1 MSRTATPIDGRGGA
15 GARLAGVGVGGW
27 RERVMVWCGVVMVGV
42 VLLPGLVPTFVN
54 PWLETD
60 PRVEGLTGALGGMTG
75 TVAVG
80 VQLVGMIAAGVG
92 LVLARGVRGWWLLL
106 AGVGCLGAMWS
117 VLNGAGS
124 TGNRVMVGSW
134 VAGAVMAVGMA
145 SLVSDRRAG
154 AAVRRWVVAVLV
166 GGLIPLAVDALWQVY
181 VEHPENLR
189 FYERTMDEMLAARG
203 WAEGSPEHLLFARRM
218 SFADATGGYA
228 LSNVLGS
235 VGAGL
240 ACLGLGFVGTRLRD
254 RGTLT
259 AAGVLG
265 VGGVLV
271 WLTASRGAMGA
282 LMLGV
287 VWFGV
292 ACWLGARIRRGWLRG
307 LVVGGLGLLMV
318 LLPWVAIGWAGAQGP
333 PPPPPPGEVTSF
345 PGWLSLLFRYW
356 YLEAGLRMLVEVPGV
371 WWSAVGPE
379 GFALMFG
386 WMKDPMLP
394 EDVASTHNVVVDLL
408 VMLGVYGLCW
418 LVLGGW
424 WLWRGMC
431 PSRAADVES
440 GGEEERHVGGE
451 PNWLGGMAASGVLL
465 LPVVWMT
472 VETLYLETA
481 FLQLLVF
488 AGMAVAV
495 AWLAELGKGV
505 SARVMGMGLAAGAL
519 VLMVH
524 GQMEMTFF
532 NGGASQLA
540 WVVLGLAGGVGAGVN
555 VRPFKLSGK
564 RFRDVVGGLG
574 FLGLGSSVAAYL
586 VWVGLVV
593 VSSERLSLEA
603 ARLVVAGESLRAA
616 DLLEKESGLFTL
628 LEKDRSPFAEWI
640 FRLRMEEA
648 HRASAQGDST
658 RALELSGLAN
668 PVWLPSRSVLV
679 LWNELGWLDE
689 ERMPGTAA
697 ELRRQ
702 IAVWMFFSEKLPD
715 ETHRDMWLDVKAEM
729 ENLLTI
735 VPYSVRDRLR
745 LVEVLIELE
754 DWDEA
759 AAELERARGI
769 HAGLYLDP
777 LKQLPEERFEGLAG
791 RIEAGRAGE
800 E

>member
-1 MSRTATPIDGRGGA
+1 
-15 GARLAGVGVGGW
+15 
-27 RERVMVWCGVVMVGV
+27 
-42 VLLPGLVPTFVN
+42 
-54 PWLETD
+54 
-60 PRVEGLTGALGGMTG
+60 
-75 TVAVG
+75 
-80 VQLVGMIAAGVG
+80 
-92 LVLARGVRGWWLLL
+92 
-106 AGVGCLGAMWS
+106 
-117 VLNGAGS
+117 
-124 TGNRVMVGSW
+124 
-134 VAGAVMAVGMA
+134 
-145 SLVSDRRAG
+145 
-154 AAVRRWVVAVLV
+154 
-166 GGLIPLAVDALWQVY
+166 
-181 VEHPENLR
+181 
-189 FYERTMDEMLAARG
+189 MDEMLAARG

-259 AAGVLG
+259 AAGVVG
-265 VGGVLV
+265 VGGLLV

-292 ACWLGARIRRGWLRG
+292 AWWLGGRIKWGWLRS
-307 LVVGGLGLLMV
+307 VVVVGLGLGMV
-318 LLPWVAIGWAGAQGP
+318 AVPWLAIGWAGAQGP
-333 PPPPPPGEVTSF
+333 PPPPLPGEVASF

-356 YLEAGLRMLVEVPGV
+356 YLEAGVRMLMEVPGV
-371 WWSAVGPE
+371 WWSAVGPA
-379 GFALMFG
+379 GFSLMFG

-440 GGEEERHVGGE
+440 GGKEERHVSGE

-519 VLMVH
+519 VLVVH

-540 WVVLGLAGGVGAGVN
+540 WVVLGLAGGVGSGVKATGRECRWICVAMAVLTVLALSWIAWSVSRVEGKSFRVAEALVDGRSHLAMDLLAFVADRRLGESLDQDLERWF
-555 VRPFKLSGK
+555 VRL
-564 RFRDVVGGLG
+564 RLEH
-574 FLGLGSSVAAYL
+574 AYL
-586 VWVGLVV
+586 LREAGRRAEALGALLEAERGLP
-593 VSSERLSLEA
+593 VSHDVKDRHRRLYATIYEERARLTDGAEGRESLEA
-603 ARLVVAGESLRAA
+603 TAYEWGVVI
-616 DLLEKESGLFTL
+616 
-628 LEKDRSPFAEWI
+628 DRS
-640 FRLRMEEA
+640 
-648 HRASAQGDST
+648 
-658 RALELSGLAN
+658 
-668 PVWLPSRSVLV
+668 
-679 LWNELGWLDE
+679 
-689 ERMPGTAA
+689 
-697 ELRRQ
+697 
-702 IAVWMFFSEKLPD
+702 
-715 ETHRDMWLDVKAEM
+715 
-729 ENLLTI
+729 
-735 VPYSVRDRLR
+735 PYSVRDRLR

-754 DWDEA
+754 GWDEA
-759 AAELERARGI
+759 AAELEKARGI
-769 HAGLYLDP
+769 NDGLYLDP
-777 LKQLPEERFEGLAG
+777 LKQLPEGRFEGLER
-791 RIEAGRAGE
+791 RIEAGRGE
-800 E
+800 